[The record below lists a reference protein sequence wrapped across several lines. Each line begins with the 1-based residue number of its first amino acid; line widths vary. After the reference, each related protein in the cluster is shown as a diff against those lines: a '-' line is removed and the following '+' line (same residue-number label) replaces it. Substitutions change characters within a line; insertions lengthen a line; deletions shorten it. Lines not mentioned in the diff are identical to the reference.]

1 MDYVE
6 NCNIDTY
13 IHTLLICMYSVMA
26 PIYEMAAMTL
36 DGSPRWAG
44 IWIRRESCELGLK
57 NFPYPRMVGMCGNFT
72 CRYCKG

>member
-13 IHTLLICMYSVMA
+13 IRTLLICMYSEMT
-26 PIYEMAAMTL
+26 PIYEMPAMTL

-44 IWIRRESCELGLK
+44 IGIRRESCELGL
-57 NFPYPRMVGMCGNFT
+57 
-72 CRYCKG
+72 

>member
-13 IHTLLICMYSVMA
+13 IRTLLTCMYSEMT

-44 IWIRRESCELGLK
+44 IRIRRESCEFALK
-57 NFPYPRMVGMCGNFT
+57 NFPYPRMVGMC
-72 CRYCKG
+72 